1 MSDHNPAENPQN
13 TPNTPDSSANWFS
26 GWDEFLQP
34 PDSHDDA
41 APESVTTPQEVWPGW
56 QTVDFPDAISA
67 DAIQPQSVSA
77 EPSLSEPPAEA
88 DSAPGSIDLPDWSV
102 RKLAPKVPAA
112 VVNHGMG
119 DGMAELPQVDPLELI
134 SLIQELNQCNNAL
147 LDRVSQLEDALD
159 HSQKARVAE
168 REGASQDA
176 TNLSELVLAK
186 QQVTQLFAELEK
198 SHQTSQRQQ
207 ELIES
212 LTAQVNTSHAQI
224 AELEQ
229 SCAALQQQA
238 AEQGRSLA
246 QSEATCRDLQVRLQR
261 QQRHTLQFKAA
272 LERSLEVA
280 PLEAPLASIGDTAQ
294 PNAPITPISPKIH
307 HIQPWTTADGESNL
321 PGKLDALLGKATPPG
336 AFPSDL
342 LPPES
347 ATSLDRAEDAGP
359 LPEPVAHAVQEA
371 ASELKSTL
379 DNLLNE
385 SDAAGDRPHQPD
397 RAGEGR
403 IREDVAEQTQ
413 RGSERDTAGDRP
425 SPVPTAAVPAWQPP
439 ADRNRK
445 IAPLSMPMAEGA
457 TPKPLTANP
466 AKVSEPVALSV
477 APIVYPTRPL
487 QKITSLAAVDLPT
500 FPR

>member
-1 MSDHNPAENPQN
+1 MSDHNPAENPQD
-13 TPNTPDSSANWFS
+13 TPNTSDSSANWFS

-34 PDSHDDA
+34 PDNRDEA
-41 APESVTTPQEVWPGW
+41 APEGVKPSQEVWPGW
-56 QTVDFPDAISA
+56 QTVDFPDAMSA
-67 DAIQPQSVSA
+67 DAIKPQSVSA
-77 EPSLSEPPAEA
+77 APPSSEPPAES

-102 RKLAPKVPAA
+102 RKLAPEAPAA
-112 VVNHGMG
+112 VVNRGTA
-119 DGMAELPQVDPLELI
+119 DALEDLPQVDPLELI

-168 REGASQDA
+168 REEASQEA
-176 TNLSELVLAK
+176 TSLSELVLAK

-212 LTAQVNTSHAQI
+212 LTEQVNTSHAHVAQ
-224 AELEQ
+224 LEQ
-229 SCAALQQQA
+229 GYATLQQQA

-280 PLEAPLASIGDTAQ
+280 PLEGPLTDIGEAQ
-294 PNAPITPISPKIH
+294 PHAPITPISPKIQ
-307 HIQPWTTADGESNL
+307 HIQPWTTAAGESNL
-321 PGKLDALLGKATPPG
+321 PGKLDALLGKATAPG
-336 AFPSDL
+336 AFPSD
-342 LPPES
+342 PVPSEPGAS
-347 ATSLDRAEDAGP
+347 IDHADDGGSI
-359 LPEPVAHAVQEA
+359 PEPVVYAVQEA
-371 ASELKSTL
+371 ASELKSIL

-385 SDAAGDRPHQPD
+385 PDAAADLPPQPN
-397 RAGEGR
+397 GPYEG
-403 IREDVAEQTQ
+403 IGREDVAEHPQ
-413 RGSERDTAGDRP
+413 RGSERDREGNRP
-425 SPVPTAAVPAWQPP
+425 SPVPISAVSAWQPP
-439 ADRNRK
+439 ADRNRT
-445 IAPLSMPMAEGA
+445 IAPLSMPTVEGA
-457 TPKPLTANP
+457 EPKPHTANP
-466 AKVSEPVALSV
+466 ANVSEPAASSF

-487 QKITSLAAVDLPT
+487 QKIASLAAVDLPT